1 MKTLVA
7 FAVLTTL
14 GVLAQPSL
22 RDLKPRRIGVP
33 VHPSYTQQEWRTIMA
48 AQQRSPETYPGFKRG
63 TKPQP
68 EFAGKVNVPESGK
81 RITNGLT
88 ASRGQF
94 PWQVGLII
102 DGAWF
107 CGGSVI
113 SNEWVL
119 TAAHCGGD
127 VYRLTLGAN
136 RLDIQESGS
145 ISVQSTDSI
154 VHAQY
159 SSTSLNNDIALVR
172 VSIEFSDFITPVK
185 LPRREPNPPD
195 FAGKTA
201 RVSGWGKPSDS
212 ASGITTVLNYVD
224 LPVISNTDCA
234 GVFGSYIV
242 SSTLCVAAPN
252 GKSTCSGDSG
262 GPLVIEIDD
271 AYTQI
276 GVVSFG
282 AAAGCELG
290 YPDGFARVTSFL
302 DWIETNSG
310 IKIES

>member
-1 MKTLVA
+1 
-7 FAVLTTL
+7 
-14 GVLAQPSL
+14 
-22 RDLKPRRIGVP
+22 
-33 VHPSYTQQEWRTIMA
+33 
-48 AQQRSPETYPGFKRG
+48 
-63 TKPQP
+63 
-68 EFAGKVNVPESGK
+68 

-119 TAAHCGGD
+119 TAAHCGNQSIRQNCHSIKPSMCSNSWPLKFTDNSAIRLKTVIYCSSGD